1 MNNLFC
7 SWIFVLT
14 AAIVTLS
21 PTAQAMGPPLWAPGP
36 QAASEQIKI
45 PDSKKWTVEQ
55 AVVNL
60 RSSDKGTRMAA
71 LRRMSS
77 EPGEN
82 IRKWITEAA
91 QYDPESRIRFEAV
104 RILAKRK
111 EQASL
116 PILMYIGEHDKDD
129 RVRTAA
135 RTAAGMGPAPAPSA
149 AQPTAT
155 TPPPGEQPTATT
167 PPPGEQPTATTPA
180 KPQPEEQPKRYD
192 ADGNELPPGYLD
204 GDEGTGAP
212 AWGVATDVE
221 SVVDEEV
228 VERKHSGFMPQLGYD
243 GPMGSPRT
251 TLSRTQAGL
260 QIGVGSGSFSNDI
273 DATDRITEEDA
284 EGANKFKNTDFSLIL
299 QGSWSPI
306 RFIEIGAQA
315 EVLTIESS
323 KHDQTWTRWN
333 DDDNEWEEWDADD
346 VNNDAGYKGAALGFL
361 ALDLKSVFIQTDMI
375 HLGVAFRLTFPTH
388 TGNRFKVGIGAPD
401 LFLPTAP
408 NARRVNETQD
418 SSSWGIEPGVVA
430 SFSPLD
436 GLTVFADFTYL
447 AVLLKYTTREEWSD
461 GTWTTD
467 VAERSTTNMFLIT
480 HIGAQYRFL
489 DDNLGVQV
497 ALSPAF
503 YLGKSTDG
511 GLAALGIIPGVSYRL
526 LDMIDLALTLDVQ
539 AGGDAAKPFQ
549 CTGLTSNP
557 ESQSTPSTACGVG
570 RRVGF
575 ALSASYEF

>member
-1 MNNLFC
+1 MNNLLC
-7 SWIFVLT
+7 SWILVLI
-14 AAIVTLS
+14 AVIVSASST
-21 PTAQAMGPPLWAPGP
+21 TQAMGPPLSAPGP
-36 QAASEQIKI
+36 QEKNEQVQI
-45 PDSKKWTVEQ
+45 PDFKDWTVEQ

-111 EQASL
+111 ESANL

-135 RTAAGMGPAPAPSA
+135 RTAAGMGQAPAPAGGQPA
-149 AQPTAT
+149 AAT
-155 TPPPGEQPTATT
+155 PPGEQPTTT
-167 PPPGEQPTATTPA
+167 TPPGEQPATTTPA
-180 KPQPEEQPKRYD
+180 KPQPEEPPKRYD

-204 GDEGTGAP
+204 DEKTAAP

-221 SVVDEEV
+221 AVVDDQAQ
-228 VERKHSGFMPQLGYD
+228 ERQHSGFMPQLGYD

-260 QIGVGSGSFSNDI
+260 QIGLGSGSFSNDI
-273 DATDRITEEDA
+273 DAVDRITQERAKGD
-284 EGANKFKNTDFSLIL
+284 NDFTDTDFSLIL

-306 RFIEIGAQA
+306 KFIEIGLQA
-315 EVLTIESS
+315 EVLTAESS
-323 KHDQTWTRWN
+323 KHDQHWSRWN
-333 DDDNEWEEWDADD
+333 DGENEMEEWDDD
-346 VNNDAGYKGAALGFL
+346 NVGNDAGYKGAAFGFL
-361 ALDLKSVFIQTDMI
+361 ALDLKSVFLQTDML
-375 HLGVAFRLTFPTH
+375 HLGVVFRLTFPTH
-388 TGNRFKVGIGAPD
+388 TGNRFGVGIGAPD
-401 LFLPTAP
+401 LFLPTDP
-408 NARRVNETQD
+408 DERRLNITQD
-418 SSSWGIEPGVVA
+418 ASAWGIEPGVVA

-436 GLTVFADFTYL
+436 GLTVYADFTYL
-447 AVLLKYTTREEWSD
+447 AVLLKYTTHEEWRD
-461 GTWTTD
+461 ETWNTD
-467 VAERSTTNMFLIT
+467 IADRETTNMFLIT

-489 DDNLGVQV
+489 DDTLGVQM
-497 ALSPAF
+497 ALSPSF

-511 GLAALGIIPGVSYRL
+511 DLAAFGIIPGVSYRIS
-526 LDMIDLALTLDVQ
+526 DMIDLAFTLDVQ

-549 CTGLTSNP
+549 CTDLTSNP
-557 ESQSTPSTACGVG
+557 ESQNTPSTACGVG
-570 RRVGF
+570 RRVGL
-575 ALSASYEF
+575 ALSAGYEF